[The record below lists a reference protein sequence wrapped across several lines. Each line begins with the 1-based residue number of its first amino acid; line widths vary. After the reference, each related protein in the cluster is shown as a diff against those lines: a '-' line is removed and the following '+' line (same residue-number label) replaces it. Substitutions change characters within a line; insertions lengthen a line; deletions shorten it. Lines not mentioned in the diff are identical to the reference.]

1 MSADITTRIVGKRVA
16 AVLSNG
22 HVLQIR
28 TACGAELE
36 IVWLDDN
43 GRPSQVGR
51 RHPGS
56 QRRAPAGARHPRP
69 DPHARH
75 RPRPVGAPP
84 C

>member
-43 GRPSQVGR
+43 GRPLKGKPVLAASGVRLQARGIR
-51 RHPGS
+51 DLIHMPGI
-56 QRRAPAGARHPRP
+56 AR
-69 DPHARH
+69 
-75 RPRPVGAPP
+75 GQ
-84 C
+84 